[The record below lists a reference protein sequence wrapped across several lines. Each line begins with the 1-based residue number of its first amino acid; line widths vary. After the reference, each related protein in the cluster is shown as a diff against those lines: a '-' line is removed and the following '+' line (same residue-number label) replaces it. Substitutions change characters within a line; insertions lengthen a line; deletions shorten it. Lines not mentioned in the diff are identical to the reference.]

1 MPVIVPSTLLSV
13 AELAAFLHVSG
24 FSAKDT
30 EAANRAVAHAVALVT
45 SRLGFDITA
54 ADVDGV
60 PIEPVDLMVCAG
72 VAVRVAAQWFTNPQ
86 DRGSYSGP
94 EGLSFTGSPM
104 VVGKTLTEA
113 DRVELETVALKY
125 APGFG

>member
-24 FSAKDT
+24 FSVKDT
-30 EAANRAVAHAVALVT
+30 NAANRAVAHAVALVT

-54 ADVDGV
+54 TDVD
-60 PIEPVDLMVCAG
+60 PVDLMVCAG